1 MESYLVGMMI
11 NNKLLTFSC
20 KVKVDYDNLSFFDE
34 LYYNILN
41 KVDNSLKKAVAVK
54 VKLLG
59 IVHFNNDIERGEAVK
74 WFESISEGDK

>member
-1 MESYLVGMMI
+1 MESYLVGMTI

-34 LYYNILN
+34 LCYNILN
-41 KVDNSLKKAVAVK
+41 NVNKTLKNSVK

-59 IVHFNNDIERGEAVK
+59 VVHFNNDIERSEAVK
-74 WFESISEGDK
+74 WFNSFIEGNK